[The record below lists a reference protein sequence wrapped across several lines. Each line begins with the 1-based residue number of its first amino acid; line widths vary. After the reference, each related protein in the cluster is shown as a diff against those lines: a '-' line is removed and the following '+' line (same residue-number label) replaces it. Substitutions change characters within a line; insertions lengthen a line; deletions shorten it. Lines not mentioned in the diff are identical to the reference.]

1 MARTVDTTPGLDP
14 YRNFRFRLKWQGR
27 HVAGFSKM
35 SALKGSTAPVAYRE
49 GGDPSIS
56 RRSPGRAEYDA
67 ITLERGVTHDVEFER
82 WANNVW
88 DFGAGP
94 GAGTSLDGF
103 RRDLV
108 IELYDEAGQRAKAWT
123 VYRGWISA
131 YSAVPELDA
140 NANAVTIETIK
151 LENDGWERTDEL
163 AEPAWPNP

>member
-67 ITLERGVTHDVEFER
+67 ITLERGVTHDPNFEQ
-82 WANNVW
+82 WMGSLSNLS
-88 DFGAGP
+88 AGSE
-94 GAGTSLDGF
+94 TTISLESL
-103 RRDLV
+103 RKDLV
-108 IELYDEAGQRAKAWT
+108 IELYDEAGQLAKAWT
-123 VYRGWISA
+123 VHGSWVSEFQA
-131 YSAVPELDA
+131 LPDLDA
-140 NANAVTIETIK
+140 NANAVAIETIK